1 MELFP
6 LSVDIDA
13 GGEFLNSCQFKLT
26 HGNILFICKTLNNF
40 SVYFIYDNLGAL
52 LSSLPKKFF
61 FVTQKKNLWLKI
73 CIIER

>member
-26 HGNILFICKTLNNF
+26 HGNILCICKTLNNF

-61 FVTQKKNLWLKI
+61 FCVTKEEFVVKNLHY
-73 CIIER
+73 